1 MLSCSK
7 RVEQVEQVERSNS
20 YVYVNKDNNKK
31 KKKINN
37 KIDKKLNK
45 DNDLKGKIWG
55 DKQCIICLK
64 DIKNNDNMRILSCR
78 HTYHKEC
85 IDNWF
90 KRKECCPVC
99 NINLN

>member
-7 RVEQVEQVERSNS
+7 RTEQVKRSNS

-37 KIDKKLNK
+37 KIDKNLNNK

-55 DKQCIICLK
+55 ETECVICLK
-64 DIKNNDNMRILSCR
+64 KIKNNDNMRILSCR

-85 IDNWF
+85 IDIWLM
-90 KRKECCPVC
+90 RKNCCPIC
-99 NINLN
+99 NINLY